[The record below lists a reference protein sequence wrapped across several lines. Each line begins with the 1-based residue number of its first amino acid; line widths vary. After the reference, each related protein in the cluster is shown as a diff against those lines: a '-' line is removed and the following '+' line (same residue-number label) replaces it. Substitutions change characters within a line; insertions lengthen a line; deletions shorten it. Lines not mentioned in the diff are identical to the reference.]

1 MSKTALI
8 VVVAV
13 IVVEIINFILSLG
26 KRKMVSYT
34 IMTLLN
40 DLAVLSQKAGY
51 KSWIK
56 YLDNTYGEEKA
67 LTFIN
72 QIYATLEKNKIWDK
86 RFDEVKKKMKEY
98 LILENK
104 K

>member
-1 MSKTALI
+1 MSKTAFI
-8 VVVAV
+8 VVVV
-13 IVVEIINFILSLG
+13 VVVVEVVNFILNMG

-56 YLDNTYGEEKA
+56 YLQKTYGEEKA
-67 LTFIN
+67 LTFLN
-72 QIYATLEKNKIWDK
+72 QIYATLAKNKIWDK
-86 RFDEVKKKMKEY
+86 RLDEVKKQLKEY
-98 LILENK
+98 LIAENK
-104 K
+104 